1 LVKNQSKK
9 IKKLKDR
16 KNKLKIK
23 NMNKKIIISLGIIGL
38 AAAIAIGATTAFF
51 SDTETSTGNTFTA
64 GSIDLKIDSTAHYNG
79 MVCVGNKWQAEL
91 NYTPVANQYPVPNTD
106 CTGSFGWK
114 DLTSG
119 DKFFNYVDVKP
130 GDMGENTI
138 SMHVINNDAW
148 ACMKVNNLT
157 SIDNGF
163 TEPEQVVDTNTAKG
177 ELDETM
183 YVFGWLDTNGDNIYQ
198 SSEITL
204 FGPGKAMDVLNNK
217 TYTIADSIT
226 GTPLTG
232 DPTGVT
238 PYHVGMQWCAGTM
251 SYNPSSGK
259 LVCDGATMGNA
270 AQTDI
275 MTADVVFDVVQSRN
289 NTDFRCVPQL
299 VCDYSV
305 VATGAEYGSVPLYGA
320 TVTPVLVTNTDCTTV
335 NALKIEKAMN
345 FQQNQPAGNPAGWA
359 GWSCLEPGY
368 FDAIG
373 GGVIPANGTIIAQ
386 GLAETGAP
394 AIDGHA
400 YPVYPNQTFPVGEEG
415 WVVEAAGSTPPT
427 SIYVLCA
434 Q

>member
-1 LVKNQSKK
+1 
-9 IKKLKDR
+9 
-16 KNKLKIK
+16 
-23 NMNKKIIISLGIIGL
+23 MNKKILISLCVIG
-38 AAAIAIGATTAFF
+38 AVAAIAVGGTIAYF

-64 GSIDLKIDSTAHYNG
+64 GSIDLKIDSIAHYNG
-79 MVCVGNKWQAEL
+79 MVCVNSHWQAES
-91 NYTPVANQYPVPNTD
+91 NYTQVANQYPVAGTL

-119 DKFFNYVDVKP
+119 DKFFSYVDVKP

-198 SSEITL
+198 SSEKTL

-275 MTADVVFDVVQSRN
+275 MTADVAFDVVQSRN
-289 NTDFRCVPQL
+289 NPNFRCVPPVHVTKSLNYGPTGWGGMSCPANTTVVDGSL
-299 VCDYSV
+299 VVTGGDLYST
-305 VATGAEYGSVPLYGA
+305 VAWKPAASIVGINNITYTFPATPWGYSYGA
-320 TVTPVLVTNTDCTTV
+320 
-335 NALKIEKAMN
+335 
-345 FQQNQPAGNPAGWA
+345 G
-359 GWSCLEPGY
+359 
-368 FDAIG
+368 
-373 GGVIPANGTIIAQ
+373 
-386 GLAETGAP
+386 ETGF
-394 AIDGHA
+394 IGQNDNDSGETI
-400 YPVYPNQTFPVGEEG
+400 YLDFDCMPN
-415 WVVEAAGSTPPT
+415 
-427 SIYVLCA
+427 
-434 Q
+434 